1 MTRHIS
7 PEELYEARKRSGVPL
22 FNDQKMKLGIFGS
35 NCSYGLMASKAP
47 STFEVSWD
55 HTVKIA
61 KRAEEIGF
69 EAMVPVARYKGM
81 GGESNFNGENY
92 ETHTWAAGLA
102 EATEKIMVFSTIHV
116 PAKHPVVAAKESVT
130 VDHISNGRFG
140 LNVTMGWYPAEIG
153 MFGGEQR
160 PHAER
165 YEYGHEWTEV
175 LKMLWT
181 EEGEFEY
188 KGKYFD
194 LERLEAEPKPIQDP
208 YPVMVNAGN
217 SEAGL
222 DFCAKHC
229 DYNFI
234 AFRDFDEAKETSARV
249 RKLAEDRYGKKL
261 GILSY
266 GNIICRET
274 EKETKELYDQ
284 ILEMGDWDVAK
295 FVQQGL
301 GTESQSF
308 EQIKEIQERFITGYG
323 GYPLIGTP
331 EQVVEQMVEISKANV
346 DGMLVGFLDYFE
358 ELEFFND
365 RILPLM
371 KQAGLRE

>member
-1 MTRHIS
+1 MMSRVIS
-7 PEELYEARKRSGVPL
+7 SEELYEARVKSGVPL

-35 NCSYGLMASKAP
+35 NCSYGLMATNAP
-47 STFEVSWD
+47 STYEVTWD

-61 KRAEEIGF
+61 QQADALGF

-81 GGESNFNGENY
+81 GGTSNFNGENY

-102 EATEKIMVFSTIHV
+102 QATENIMLFSTIHV

-140 LNVTMGWYPAEIG
+140 LNVTMGWYKDEME
-153 MFGGEQR
+153 MFGGKQR
-160 PHAER
+160 PHDER
-165 YEYGHEWTEV
+165 YEYGSEWMSV
-175 LKMLWT
+175 LKKLWT
-181 EEGEFEY
+181 EKGEFAY

-194 LERLEAEPKPIQDP
+194 LNKLEAEPKPIQEP
-208 YPVMVNAGN
+208 YPVLVNAGN
-217 SEAGL
+217 SPAGL
-222 DFCAKHC
+222 EFCAKEC
-229 DYNFI
+229 DFNFI
-234 AFRDFDEAKETSARV
+234 AFRDTEEAKETSARV
-249 RKLAEDRYGKKL
+249 RGIAHQYGKDL

-274 EKETKELYDQ
+274 EKETKELYDR

-301 GTESQSF
+301 GSESQSF
-308 EQIKEIQERFITGYG
+308 EQIKAMQERFITGYG
-323 GYPLIGTP
+323 GYPIIGTP
-331 EQVVEQMVEISKANV
+331 EQVVEQLVEISKANV
-346 DGMLVGFLDYFE
+346 DGMLIGFLDYNE
-358 ELEFFND
+358 ELKFFGD

-371 KQAGLRE
+371 KQAGLRY

>member
-1 MTRHIS
+1 MTRTIS
-7 PEELYEARKRSGVPL
+7 PDELYEARKKSGVPL

-47 STFEVSWD
+47 STYEVTWD
-55 HTVKIA
+55 HTVQIA
-61 KRAEEIGF
+61 QKADKLGF
-69 EAMVPVARYKGM
+69 EAMVPIARYKGM
-81 GGESNFNGENY
+81 GGESNFNGENF

-102 EATEKIMVFSTIHV
+102 QATENIMLFSTIHV

-140 LNVTMGWYPAEIG
+140 LNVTMGWFKDEME
-153 MFGGEQR
+153 MFGGKQR
-160 PHAER
+160 PHQER
-165 YEYGHEWTEV
+165 YEYGSEWIEV
-175 LKMLWT
+175 VKKLWT
-181 EEGEFEY
+181 EHGEFFY

-194 LERLEAEPKPIQDP
+194 LDKLEAEPKPIQEP
-208 YPVMVNAGN
+208 YPVIVNAGN
-217 SEAGL
+217 SPAGL
-222 DFCAKHC
+222 NFCAKEC
-229 DYNFI
+229 DFNFI
-234 AFRDFDEAKETSARV
+234 AFKDAEEAKETSARV
-249 RKLAEDRYGKKL
+249 RKLAYDNYGKEL

-266 GNIICRET
+266 GNIISRET

-308 EQIKEIQERFITGYG
+308 EQIKAIQKRFITGYG
-323 GYPLIGTP
+323 GYPIIGTP
-331 EQVVEQMVEISKANV
+331 EQVVEQLIELSEANV
-346 DGMLVGFLDYFE
+346 DGMLLGFLDYNE
-358 ELEFFND
+358 ELDFFGD

-371 KQAGLRE
+371 KEAGLRY

>member
-1 MTRHIS
+1 MPRTIS
-7 PEELYEARKRSGVPL
+7 TEELYEARKKSGVPL

-35 NCSYGLMASKAP
+35 NCSYGLMASNAP
-47 STFEVSWD
+47 SSYEVSWD

-61 KRAEEIGF
+61 QKAEKIGF

-102 EATEKIMVFSTIHV
+102 AVTEEIMLFSTIHV

-140 LNVTMGWYPAEIG
+140 LNVTMGWYPAEMG
-153 MFGGEQR
+153 MFGGSQR

-175 LKMLWT
+175 LKKLWT
-181 EEGEFEY
+181 EEGEFSY

-194 LERLEAEPKPIQDP
+194 LERLEAEPKPIQEP

-217 SEAGL
+217 SGAGL

-234 AFRDFDEAKETSARV
+234 AFSNFDEAKETSARV
-249 RKLAEDRYGKKL
+249 RKLAHDSYGKQL

-308 EQIKEIQERFITGYG
+308 EQIKELQERFITGYG
-323 GYPLIGTP
+323 GFPLIGTP
-331 EQVVEQMVEISKANV
+331 EQVVEQLVKISEANV
-346 DGMLVGFLDYFE
+346 DGMLVGFLDYNE
-358 ELEFFND
+358 ELDFFND

-371 KQAGLRE
+371 KQAGLRK